1 MTIPIEGYAVVMLKS
16 RIQHLLDDGT
26 LKPANCKTIADDH
39 LWSSS
44 FMTQEDAFK
53 YRESLEELDING
65 TQGPD
70 SDLVIVNEFDQSVTP
85 YCEWLASTRW
95 EKAIIAWKVGTD
107 PQNLFTYEGWDPKVG
122 SGLLYGTKEDM
133 KDMEFVRVE
142 GNVEVYR
149 DKNSG
154 KELFIGRTST
164 PVEAYYKTASE
175 IIQKH
180 FHNPGQPFLTG
191 QAAIDVQEAL
201 TLLDQV
207 LAEEPDWWNALWFY
221 GKGHSSLGNTE
232 KAYEAFRRA
241 FELEKGVEAI
251 PRELAGAC
259 LSLNKFDE
267 AVEVNQHAASLQPD
281 NSPTIGNLAIAYLL
295 AGKLP
300 EAEKT
305 IRAALKLDPQ
315 DKINHNIQNIINDV
329 SNGDRPQPKS
339 FDELIKPKS
348 IPKADKKKP
357 WQFWKK

>member
-26 LKPANCKTIADDH
+26 LKPANCRTIADDH
-39 LWSSS
+39 LWASS
-44 FMTQEDAFK
+44 FMTHQDAVK
-53 YRESLEELDING
+53 YRESLDELDING

-70 SDLVIVNEFDQSVTP
+70 SDLVIINEFDQSVTP

-107 PQNLFTYEGWDPKVG
+107 PQKLFAYEGWDPKVG
-122 SGLLYGTKEDM
+122 SGLIFGTKEDM
-133 KDMEFVRVE
+133 KEMEFLRVE
-142 GNVEVYR
+142 GNIEVYR
-149 DKNSG
+149 DKRTG

-164 PVEAYYKTASE
+164 PVEAYFKSASE
-175 IIQKH
+175 VIRKH

-191 QAAIDVQEAL
+191 TAAEEVQESL
-201 TLLDQV
+201 SMLDQV

-221 GKGHSSLGNTE
+221 GKGHSAVGNTE
-232 KAYEAFRRA
+232 KAYQAFRRA
-241 FELEKGVEAI
+241 FELEKNVEAI

-259 LSLNKFDE
+259 LSLNKFEE
-267 AVEVNQHAASLQPD
+267 AVEVNQHAASLRPD

-295 AGKLP
+295 AGKIP

-305 IRAALKLDPQ
+305 IHAALKLDPT
-315 DKINHNIQNIINDV
+315 DKINLNIQKTINDV
-329 SNGDRPQPKS
+329 SSGVRSQPKT
-339 FDELIKPKS
+339 FEDLMKPA
-348 IPKADKKKP
+348 PRVNKKKP